1 MQQIRGS
8 SLPDR
13 IHVTLARWLEGT
25 TKVQSCRRDEI
36 INAINRHQSKNPQ
49 LQKEK
54 GEEEWWN
61 DNVKWCLFIHSFI
74 HSGDLYSTSSRDHY
88 SEVLSA
94 QSTAKKKDF
103 GEKFIRLP

>member
-8 SLPDR
+8 SLSDR

-25 TKVQSCRRDEI
+25 SKVQSCRRDEI

-54 GEEEWWN
+54 G
-61 DNVKWCLFIHSFI
+61 
-74 HSGDLYSTSSRDHY
+74 
-88 SEVLSA
+88 
-94 QSTAKKKDF
+94 
-103 GEKFIRLP
+103 GEK